1 MKKVGPPWLG
11 VVVATSL
18 SFLPVVFS
26 IVFLFDF
33 GGIKTKIYEATSFM
47 DGVWNFYFC
56 IKETVLGWIVL
67 YSETDSTPIKILVPV
82 FAVGVFATQLGI
94 SKEHK
99 IKYTFS
105 EMYESFW
112 KFSHPSI
119 KMKLIGVYVYV
130 TYIASLLM
138 LFVGILKMNFPVIL
152 LAVASIIILQVDGV
166 KNLQDVKRWKMNI
179 YYEENNQKSQKKE
192 G

>member
-1 MKKVGPPWLG
+1 MKKVGLPWLG

-33 GGIKTKIYEATSFM
+33 GGIKTVIYDATTFM
-47 DGVWNFYFC
+47 EGVWEFYFC
-56 IKETVLGWIVL
+56 IKETVLGWIKL
-67 YSETDSTPIKILVPV
+67 YSETDSKPIKILVPV
-82 FAVGVFATQLGI
+82 LAVGVFATQLGI

-112 KFSHPSI
+112 KYSHPSI
-119 KMKLIGVYVYV
+119 KMKLIGVYVYA
-130 TYIASLLM
+130 TYIASLVM

-152 LAVASIIILQVDGV
+152 LAVASIIILQLDGV

-192 G
+192 E

>member
-11 VVVATSL
+11 AVVATSL

-26 IVFLFDF
+26 IVLLFDF

-56 IKETVLGWIVL
+56 IKEIVLGWIVL
-67 YSETDSTPIKILVPV
+67 YSKTESTPIKILVPV
-82 FAVGVFATQLGI
+82 SAVVVFATQLGI

-130 TYIASLLM
+130 TYIASLIM

-152 LAVASIIILQVDGV
+152 LSVASIIILQLDGV